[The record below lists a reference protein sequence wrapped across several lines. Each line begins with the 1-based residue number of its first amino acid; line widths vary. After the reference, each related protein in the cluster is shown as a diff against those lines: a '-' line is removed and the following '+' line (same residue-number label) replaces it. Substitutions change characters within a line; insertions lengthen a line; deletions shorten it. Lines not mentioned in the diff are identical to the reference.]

1 MGAIVFR
8 TVFGG
13 PDPEV
18 VAATTAIKR
27 SLRDIDFAYEL
38 DILLHVGGEISST
51 TDPTGLYAPRVS
63 VPQRRMTAQIR
74 VNRSDIRDASEPSGF
89 LRQAIFLALQ
99 QMIERIAAK
108 DKAVD
113 VDAETRKIVFLTE
126 PGTRIG
132 N

>member
-1 MGAIVFR
+1 MGAMVFR

-13 PDPEV
+13 PDPDGV
-18 VAATTAIKR
+18 GATAAIKR

-63 VPQRRMTAQIR
+63 VAQRRMTAQIR
-74 VNRSDIRDASEPSGF
+74 VNRSDIRDASELSGF

-108 DKAVD
+108 DKTVD
-113 VDAETRKIVFLTE
+113 VDAEIRKIVFLTE
-126 PGTRIG
+126 PGSLTG
-132 N
+132 Q

>member
-1 MGAIVFR
+1 MVFR

-13 PDPEV
+13 PDPDV
-18 VAATTAIKR
+18 VGATAAIKR

-38 DILLHVGGEISST
+38 DVLLHVGGEISST

-63 VPQRRMTAQIR
+63 VAQRRMTAQIR
-74 VNRSDIRDASEPSGF
+74 VNRSDIRDASELSGS

-108 DKAVD
+108 DKTVD
-113 VDAETRKIVFLTE
+113 VDAEIHKIVFLTE
-126 PGTRIG
+126 PGSLTG
-132 N
+132 Q

>member
-13 PDPEV
+13 PDPDV

-38 DILLHVGGEISST
+38 DILLHIGGEISST
-51 TDPTGLYAPRVS
+51 TDQTGLYAPRVS
-63 VPQRRMTAQIR
+63 VAQRRMTAQIR
-74 VNRSDIRDASEPSGF
+74 VNRSDIRDVSELSGF
-89 LRQAIFLALQ
+89 LRQAMFLALQ
-99 QMIERIAAK
+99 QIIERIAAK

-113 VDAETRKIVFLTE
+113 VDTETRKIVFLTE
-126 PGTRIG
+126 PGTRAG

>member
-1 MGAIVFR
+1 MVFR

-13 PDPEV
+13 PDPDV

-27 SLRDIDFAYEL
+27 TLRDIDFAYEL

-63 VPQRRMTAQIR
+63 VAQRRMTAQIR
-74 VNRSDIRDASEPSGF
+74 VNRSDIHEASELSGF

-126 PGTRIG
+126 PGTRTG